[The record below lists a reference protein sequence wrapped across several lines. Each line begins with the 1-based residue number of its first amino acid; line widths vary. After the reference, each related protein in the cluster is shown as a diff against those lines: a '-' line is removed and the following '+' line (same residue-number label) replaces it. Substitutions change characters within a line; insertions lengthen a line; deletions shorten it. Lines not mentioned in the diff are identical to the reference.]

1 MKQKQTLELSAEY
14 ILIED
19 AKSED
24 AKSEDVKRKEREKAD
39 DTFANGGVAFHLET
53 NWEGATF
60 EERAKE
66 LLSFM
71 NNSFVK
77 PSTRPFAQFG
87 SPGEI
92 EFDQPPAKTN

>member
-1 MKQKQTLELSAEY
+1 MIMKQKQTLELSAEY
-14 ILIED
+14 ILI
-19 AKSED
+19 ED

-60 EERAKE
+60 EERVKE

-71 NNSFVK
+71 DNSFVK
-77 PSTRPFAQFG
+77 PSTRLL
-87 SPGEI
+87 SCSLRSI
-92 EFDQPPAKTN
+92 SC

>member
-1 MKQKQTLELSAEY
+1 MIMKQKQTLELSAEY
-14 ILIED
+14 ILI
-19 AKSED
+19 ED

-60 EERAKE
+60 EERVKE

-77 PSTRPFAQFG
+77 PSTRPFAHIKH
-87 SPGEI
+87 EDTI
-92 EFDQPPAKTN
+92 EALK